1 MINGETFYSVMDRL
15 RRFLVRFWKSNQD
28 VCTIVSH
35 GAITNVLILMLIQTP
50 LEKFWTIYMSDCRVS
65 KIKIKGIFEF
75 SVLYWNDNYF
85 LKEGEKK
92 DLKK

>member
-1 MINGETFYSVMDRL
+1 
-15 RRFLVRFWKSNQD
+15 
-28 VCTIVSH
+28 
-35 GAITNVLILMLIQTP
+35 MLIQAT
-50 LEKFWTIYMSDCRVS
+50 LEKFWTMYISICGGS
-65 KIKIKGIFEF
+65 KIKMKGIYEF